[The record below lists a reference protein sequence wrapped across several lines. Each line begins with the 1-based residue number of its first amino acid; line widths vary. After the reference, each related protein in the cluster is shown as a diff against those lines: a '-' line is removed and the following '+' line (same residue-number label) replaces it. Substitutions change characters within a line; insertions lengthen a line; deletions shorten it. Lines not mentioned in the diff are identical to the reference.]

1 MRAIIPVAGVGR
13 RLRPHT
19 HTQPKALMHVA
30 GRPILGHILDELV
43 AVGIDE
49 VVLIVGHLGEKIEEF
64 VRSRYRFKVHFVEQS
79 EPLGNG
85 HAIYVARQYL
95 DGDGALIIMG
105 DTIIKA
111 DLPRVLALNES
122 AIGTH
127 EVSDP
132 RRFGVV
138 EVIDG
143 RVRRLV
149 EKPEVPVSNQAIVG
163 VYLIRHPALLGECLE
178 RMVREQRVVR
188 GEYWLADALQMM
200 VEAGERMQTF
210 QINGWY
216 DCGTPEALLEANRE
230 LLTSERPMPDG
241 LLGSVVLSPSY
252 VDPSAQI
259 EGSVIGPFTSI
270 AEGARVTNSV
280 VRDSIVNAGA
290 ALEGVL
296 LEHSIIG
303 ERATVSGR
311 ASRINLGDSSEIE
324 LG

>member
-1 MRAIIPVAGVGR
+1 MKAIIPVAGVGR

-64 VRSRYRFKVHFVEQS
+64 VRGRYHFNVHFVEQV

-85 HAIYVARQYL
+85 HAIYMARQHL
-95 DGDGALIIMG
+95 DGDGVLIIMG

-111 DLPRVLALNES
+111 DLPRVLALKES
-122 AIGTH
+122 AIGIQ

-138 EVIDG
+138 EVVDG

-149 EKPEVPVSNQAIVG
+149 EKPEVPISNQAIVG
-163 VYLIRHPALLGECLE
+163 VYLIRNPALLGRCLE
-178 RMVREQRVVR
+178 QMVREQRVVR

-200 VEAGERMQTF
+200 VEAGEQMRTF
-210 QINGWY
+210 QITGWF

-230 LLTSERPMPDG
+230 LLASERPMPNG
-241 LLGSVVLSPSY
+241 PRGSVVLPPSY

-303 ERATVSGR
+303 ERASVSSR
-311 ASRINLGDSSEIE
+311 AARINLGDSSEIE

>member
-1 MRAIIPVAGVGR
+1 MKAIIPVAGVGR

-43 AVGIDE
+43 AVGVDD
-49 VVLIVGHLGEKIEEF
+49 VVLVVGHLREKVEEF
-64 VRSRYRFKVHFVEQS
+64 VRTHYRLRVHVVEQA
-79 EPLGNG
+79 EALGNG
-85 HAIYVARQYL
+85 HAIYVAREHL
-95 DGDGALIIMG
+95 DGDGVLIIMG

-111 DLPRVLALNES
+111 DLPRVLALDAS
-122 AIGTH
+122 AIGIR

-138 EVIDG
+138 EVSDG

-149 EKPEVPVSNQAIVG
+149 EKPEVPTSNLAIVG
-163 VYLIRHPALLGECLE
+163 VYLIRNPRLLGTCLE
-178 RMVREQRVVR
+178 RLVDEGRQVR

-200 VEAGERMQTF
+200 VEAGEPMQTF
-210 QINGWY
+210 RISGWY

-230 LLTSERPMPDG
+230 LLTSERVATPPPP
-241 LLGSVVLSPSY
+241 GSVVLAPSF

-259 EGSVIGPFTSI
+259 EGSVIGPFTSV

-280 VRDSIVNAGA
+280 VRDSIVNAA
-290 ALEGVL
+290 ATLDGVL

-303 ERATVSGR
+303 ENASVSGR
-311 ASRINLGDSSEIE
+311 AARINLGDSSEIQ

>member
-1 MRAIIPVAGVGR
+1 MKAIVPVAGVGR

-49 VVLIVGHLGEKIEEF
+49 IILVVGHLGEKIEEY
-64 VRSRYRFKVHFVEQS
+64 VRSRYHVRVHFVEQA

-85 HAIYVARQYL
+85 HAIYVARQHL
-95 DGDGALIIMG
+95 DGDGVLIVMG

-111 DLPRVLALNES
+111 DLPQVLAFQES
-122 AIGTH
+122 AIGVR

-138 EVIDG
+138 EVSDG
-143 RVRRLV
+143 RVRRLI
-149 EKPEVPVSNQAIVG
+149 EKPEVPPSNLAVVG
-163 VYLIRHPALLGECLE
+163 VYLIRRPQVLSRCLE
-178 RMVREQRVVR
+178 HMVAERRMVR

-200 VEAGERMQTF
+200 VDAGERMQTF
-210 QINGWY
+210 RISGWY

-230 LLTSERPMPDG
+230 LLASERLPQTAPE
-241 LLGSVVLSPSY
+241 GSVVLTPSF
-252 VDPSAQI
+252 VDPTAQV
-259 EGSVIGPFTSI
+259 EGSVIGPFASI
-270 AEGARVTNSV
+270 AEGARVINSV
-280 VRDSIVNAGA
+280 VRDSIVNAA
-290 ALEGVL
+290 ATLHGVL

-303 ERATVSGR
+303 ENALVTGR
-311 ASRINLGDSSEIE
+311 PARINLGDSSEIE

>member
-1 MRAIIPVAGVGR
+1 MKAIIPVAGVGR

-49 VVLIVGHLGEKIEEF
+49 AVLVVGHLGEKVEEY
-64 VRSRYRFKVHFVEQS
+64 VRSRYPIRVHFVEQR

-85 HAIYVARQYL
+85 HAIYVAREHL
-95 DGDGALIIMG
+95 DGDGVLIIMG

-111 DLPRVLALNES
+111 DLARVLALPRS
-122 AIGTH
+122 AIGIH

-138 EVIDG
+138 EVANG

-149 EKPEVPVSNQAIVG
+149 EKPEVPVSNLAIVG
-163 VYLIRHPALLGECLE
+163 VYLIRHPRLLADCLE
-178 RMVREQRVVR
+178 RMVAEHRQAR

-200 VEAGERMQTF
+200 VEAGERMETF
-210 QINGWY
+210 HISGWY

-230 LLTSERPMPDG
+230 LLSADG
-241 LLGSVVLSPSY
+241 RSPHVPEGSVVLSPSY
-252 VDPSAQI
+252 VDPTARI
-259 EGSVIGPFTSI
+259 EGSVIGPYASV

-280 VRDSIVNAGA
+280 VRDSIINAA
-290 ALEGVL
+290 ATLDGVL

-303 ERATVSGR
+303 ENASVTGR
-311 ASRINLGDSSEIE
+311 AARINLGDSSEIE

>member
-1 MRAIIPVAGVGR
+1 MKAIIPVAGVGR

-43 AVGIDE
+43 AAGVDE
-49 VVLIVGHLGEKIEEF
+49 VVLVVGHLGEKVEEY
-64 VRSRYRFKVHFVEQS
+64 VRSRYRLRLHVVEQG

-85 HAIYVARQYL
+85 HAIYVARHHL
-95 DGDGALIIMG
+95 DGDGVLIIMG

-111 DLPRVLALNES
+111 DLPRVMARQSS
-122 AIGTH
+122 AIGVN

-138 EVIDG
+138 EVSNG

-149 EKPEVPVSNQAIVG
+149 EKPEVPASNLAVVG
-163 VYLIRHPALLGECLE
+163 VYLIRNPRLLGASLE
-178 RMVREQRVVR
+178 RLVAEKRMVR
-188 GEYWLADALQMM
+188 GEYWLADALQLM
-200 VEAGERMQTF
+200 VEAGEPMETF
-210 QINGWY
+210 HISGWY

-230 LLTSERPMPDG
+230 LLAADRLQPAPPP
-241 LLGSVVLSPSY
+241 GSVVLPPSY
-252 VDPSAQI
+252 VDPSAMI
-259 EGSVIGPFTSI
+259 EGSVIGPFASV

-280 VRDSIVNAGA
+280 VRDSIINADA
-290 ALEGVL
+290 TLDGVL

-303 ERATVSGR
+303 EHALVTGR
-311 ASRINLGDSSEIE
+311 PARINLGDSSEIE

>member
-1 MRAIIPVAGVGR
+1 MKAIIPVAGVGR

-49 VVLIVGHLGEKIEEF
+49 VVLVVGHLGEKIEEF
-64 VRSRYRFKVHFVEQS
+64 VRGRYRFKVHFAEQA

-111 DLPRVLALNES
+111 DLSQVLALKET
-122 AIGTH
+122 AIGIH

-138 EVIDG
+138 EMSNG

-149 EKPEVPVSNQAIVG
+149 EKPEVPASNQAIVG
-163 VYLIRHPALLGECLE
+163 VYLIRHPRLLGECLE
-178 RMVREQRVVR
+178 RMVGEQRLVR

-200 VEAGERMQTF
+200 VDAGERMQTF

-230 LLTSERPMPDG
+230 LLTSERPMPNG
-241 LLGSVVLSPSY
+241 LRGSVVLSPSY

-259 EGSVIGPFTSI
+259 EGSVIGPFTSV

-290 ALEGVL
+290 TLDGVL

-303 ERATVSGR
+303 ERASVNGR
-311 ASRINLGDSSEIE
+311 AARINLGDSSEIE